1 MARIVLISPD
11 LKGGQNAAKLAQ
23 RTRYVATRPGVE
35 LLADER
41 STLPA
46 TKKVARCGCTREQV
60 WKRIFCAAIVKE
72 TFRKTVALCAGLW
85 YVLWLPKG
93 GAAMYDYMKALQ
105 KRFDR
110 QVHGELDAQIEYAQE
125 ELRQDMDAAG
135 RKKLLRLIDAQNALL
150 TESALMSFTAG
161 FKLAW
166 GMAKEL
172 EADGLYS
179 FEREEEEHIC
189 HPAEQED

>member
-1 MARIVLISPD
+1 MARIVLISPY

-46 TKKVARCGCTREQV
+46 TKRAARCRCTCEHV

-72 TFRKTVALCAGLW
+72 TFRKTVALRAELW

-110 QVHGELDAQIEYAQE
+110 QEHSELDKQVEYAQE
-125 ELRQDMDAAG
+125 ELRRDMDATE
-135 RKKLLRLIDAQNALL
+135 RKKLLRLLDAQNTLL
-150 TESALMSFTAG
+150 AESTLMSFTAG

-179 FEREEEEHIC
+179 FEREEEERIC
-189 HPAEQED
+189 HPAEQEN

>member
-1 MARIVLISPD
+1 MARIVLISPY

-23 RTRYVATRPGVE
+23 RTRYVATRPGVK

-46 TKKVARCGCTREQV
+46 TKKAARCRCTCEQV

-72 TFRKTVALCAGLW
+72 TFAKVVALCAGLW

-93 GAAMYDYMKALQ
+93 GATMYDYMKALQ

-110 QVHGELDAQIEYAQE
+110 QEHGELDAQIDYAQV
-125 ELRQDMDAAG
+125 ELRRDMDATE
-135 RKKLLRLIDAQNALL
+135 RKKLLRLLDAQNTLL
-150 TESALMSFTAG
+150 VESKLMSFTAG

-179 FEREEEEHIC
+179 FEQEEEEHIC